1 MQRRP
6 PRSTRNDTLFPH
18 TTLFRSYTM
27 EHDDGA
33 SMREIAKANVILIA
47 PSRCGKTPTS
57 LYLALQHGI
66 FAANFPLT
74 EDDLERQQ
82 LPKSLQG
89 REPLCFG
96 LIIDAERLMQI
107 RNERRPGSRY
117 ASLAQCSYEQIGR
130 AHV

>member
-1 MQRRP
+1 M
-6 PRSTRNDTLFPH
+6 
-18 TTLFRSYTM
+18 
-27 EHDDGA
+27 
-33 SMREIAKANVILIA
+33 
-47 PSRCGKTPTS
+47 
-57 LYLALQHGI
+57 

-117 ASLAQCSYEQIGR
+117 ASLAQCSYELRQAAQLYERLGIHYVDSSNMSVETNAEIGR
-130 AHV
+130 ASWRGRGWRYE